1 MFSSVARRF
10 SSSSAAVTVTPLSPA
25 IGAVVDG
32 VDLAAS
38 GAAHGVAL
46 RAALVKH
53 HVLFFRGQA
62 HVKVTQLRDFAALF
76 GALHR
81 HPLYPNAPEAP
92 EIIVLDTDESNP
104 PDNDNW
110 HTDVTFIQ
118 TPPLGA
124 VLQAIRIPETGG
136 GDTCWASTAAA
147 YDALSPPLR
156 KFLVGLTATHDIQ
169 KSFPATRWASGD
181 EEAKYRAAVAKHPP
195 IVHPVVREHPETGRL
210 GLFVNSGFTTHIN
223 ELSRTESDALLA
235 LLFAHVS
242 KPEFTVRWRWSA
254 GDVAFWDNR
263 LTQHYALNDYLPHRR
278 TMHRATI
285 LGDRPRGPTLRS

>member
-1 MFSSVARRF
+1 MLNRFVSRTRGFSTLAL
-10 SSSSAAVTVTPLSPA
+10 TPLSPA
-25 IGAVVDG
+25 IGALVNG
-32 VDLAAS
+32 VDLAS
-38 GAAHGVAL
+38 GRGVDVPQL
-46 RAALVKH
+46 QAALVKH
-53 HVLFFRGQA
+53 HILFFRGQHA
-62 HVKVTQLRDFAALF
+62 LQPSHLRDFAAKF

-81 HPLYPNAPEAP
+81 HPLYPNVKEVP
-92 EIIVLDTDESNP
+92 EIIVLDTDDKNP

-124 VLQAIRIPETGG
+124 VLQALRIPATGG

-147 YDALSPPLR
+147 FDALSKPLQS
-156 KFLVGLTATHDIQ
+156 FLTTLTATHNIS
-169 KSFPATRWASGD
+169 KSFPAERWGSGED
-181 EEAKYRAAVAKHPP
+181 EAKYREVLAKNPP
-195 IVHPVVREHPETGRL
+195 VVHPVVRVHPVTQRL

-223 ELSRTESDALLA
+223 ELARPESDALLQ

-242 KPEFTVRWRWSA
+242 RPEFTVRWRWDV

-263 LTQHYALNDYLPHRR
+263 LTQHYALADYLPHRR

-285 LGDRPRGPTLRS
+285 LGDRPRGISK